1 MEIRPQNSLLA
12 MDTAN
17 HVSPYCT
24 ERENTIK
31 PYHCIFH
38 VAVPSDYQVQINAT
52 KFAATILR
60 ETPVDTPIIHITVT
74 INVTHFPNLH
84 SINMD
89 IVRNTLTEQTFNF
102 ETGGTAVTIQ
112 YGESNPIDPAINATL
127 AIERSIVYAQSVAVG
142 TYDFDIS
149 VTVSAMP
156 VGELPYS
163 VPAQSLAEVVVEGKS
178 MNSVLPINMPA
189 IVKCW
194 SVLVAEFI
202 ASHSL

>member
-31 PYHCIFH
+31 PYPQCSTSSTLFCT
-38 VAVPSDYQVQINAT
+38 VPSDYQVQINAT

-84 SINMD
+84 SVNMD

-102 ETGGTAVTIQ
+102 GTGGTAVTIQ

-163 VPAQSLAEVVVEGKS
+163 VPAQSLAVVIVEGKS
-178 MNSVLPINMPA
+178 MNSVYQLT
-189 IVKCW
+189 CQ
-194 SVLVAEFI
+194 L
-202 ASHSL
+202 L